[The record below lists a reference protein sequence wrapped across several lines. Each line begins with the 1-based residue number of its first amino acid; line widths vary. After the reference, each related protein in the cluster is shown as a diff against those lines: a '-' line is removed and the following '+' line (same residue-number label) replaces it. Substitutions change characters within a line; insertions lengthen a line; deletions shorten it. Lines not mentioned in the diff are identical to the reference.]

1 MDNVDFS
8 QPMRQSSKG
17 ILVIFGFNL
26 FQFFKKFFVALLAIG
41 FSLMRKK
48 SLMGVTTTT
57 ISLFFVGLLIIILVV
72 AILKYLNFKFHLT
85 KNDFHLSRGIIN
97 KDNTIIPKSKIQN
110 VYIKQ
115 NFLQQI
121 INVVSVNIETAG
133 DKKSEIEISALD
145 RPTAL
150 LLKDKLFNK
159 DSINLQQVDE
169 QPIQPSHVYF
179 KISMKRLL
187 LAGLSQN
194 HLRSFGIIAAF
205 VIGLYYQFRDFI
217 ENLNLSDQVEDFIT
231 LDEAMIANLL
241 LTNLIILFFVL
252 LISVLFS
259 IVKLII
265 VNFNL
270 QVIEHQKT
278 VEINKGLF
286 NKVSLILTP
295 SRIQN
300 LIIKTNRVKRYFGLH
315 TLYVKQTMVNQKQ
328 QKNFNII
335 ALERP
340 QVDYLIEKLI
350 DNYSLNGE
358 RYKPRPYY
366 MRILALRMLIFTSAI
381 NLLATLFF
389 GYEALWA
396 NCIVIP
402 IATLFVYISY
412 KKAYYII
419 SEDFV
424 TLGSGFVDTVTNIL
438 EIHKI
443 QAVKL
448 RQSIFQKRRKIASVI
463 IFTASKSVTIPY
475 VNESE
480 AKSIYDYLLFRV
492 ESQAKDWM

>member
-8 QPMRQSSKG
+8 KPMRQSSKG

-26 FQFFKKFFVALLAIG
+26 FQFFKKFFVALLAVG
-41 FSLMRKK
+41 FALMRKN
-48 SLMGVTTTT
+48 SLMGFTT
-57 ISLFFVGLLIIILVV
+57 ITIILSLVGLLVIILAV
-72 AILKYLNFKFHLT
+72 AILKYLNFKFYLT
-85 KNDFHLSRGIIN
+85 QNDFHLSRGIIN

-110 VYIKQ
+110 VYLKQ

-133 DKKSEIEISALD
+133 DTKSEIEISALD

-150 LLKDKLFNK
+150 QLKDKLFNK
-159 DSINLQQVDE
+159 DSINLQQGND
-169 QPIQPSHVYF
+169 QPIQTAQVYF
-179 KISMKRLL
+179 KISIKRLL
-187 LAGLSQN
+187 LAGLSEN

-205 VIGLYYQFRDFI
+205 VVGLYYQFRDFI
-217 ENLNLSDQVEDFIT
+217 ENLNLSHHIEGLIEF
-231 LDEAMIANLL
+231 DETMIVNLL

-300 LIIKTNRVKRYFGLH
+300 LIIKTNCVKRYFGLH
-315 TLYVKQTMVNQKQ
+315 TLYVKQTMVNKKQ

-340 QVDYLIEKLI
+340 QVDYLVEKLV
-350 DNYSLNGE
+350 DNYSFSGA

-366 MRILALRMLIFTSAI
+366 MRILTLQMLVFVSAI
-381 NLLATLFF
+381 SLVATLFY
-389 GYEALWA
+389 GYAALWV
-396 NCIVIP
+396 NFLVIP
-402 IATLFVYISY
+402 IAALYVYISY

-419 SEDFV
+419 TENFV

-448 RQSIFQKRRKIASVI
+448 RQSIFQKRRNIASVI
-463 IFTASKSVTIPY
+463 ISTASKSVKIPY
-475 VNESE
+475 VDEKE
-480 AKSIYDYLLFRV
+480 AKAICDYLLFRV